1 MSLNEHQKRHVGV
14 TLRLLDKELAQL
26 ERLIQTEEEGVL
38 FRRVND
44 FDAGERERLRSL
56 AAAMREVLR
65 RVKKRHDLPVD
76 VESTRQTLMAHFSH
90 LWGDL
95 EEMRPRELRGYGR
108 VDLGLTETLEPD
120 LDMLIQMVGMIR
132 NVFR

>member
-14 TLRLLDKELAQL
+14 TLRLLDKEIAQM
-26 ERLIQTEEEGVL
+26 ERLVQSEEEGVL
-38 FRRVND
+38 FWRVGD
-44 FDAGERERLRSL
+44 FDEGERERLRTL

-65 RVKKRHDLPVD
+65 GLKERFDLPVEE
-76 VESTRQTLMAHFSH
+76 ESTRQTLMAHFSH

-95 EEMRPRELRGYGR
+95 EEVRPKELGGYGA
-108 VDLGLTETLEPD
+108 VDPALNETLEPD
-120 LDMLIQMVGMIR
+120 VDLLIRLVGMIR